1 MPANYVLLGEVTLG
15 ASAASVVFSNIPQT
29 GYTDLKVVGSLRTDR
44 ATGSVAIVSL
54 KLNSTTTSVYS
65 SKELGGTGSASD
77 YGQYSNVAPTAL
89 YVGRVSQSTD
99 TANTFGSLEVY
110 IPNYAG
116 STAKSASC
124 ESVQENNA
132 TAAFAQMT
140 AWLCTDTAAI
150 HTLTFTT
157 NSGTNFVANS
167 TFYLYGLAAVGT
179 TPVIAPFASGGDII
193 TNDGT
198 YWIHTFLS
206 SGTFTPAKALTC
218 DALVIAGGGGGNAG
232 YAGGGAGG
240 YRTTI
245 GGTPLSVTA
254 IPYSVT
260 VGSGGAGGA
269 AQNGNPPTA
278 ANGTSSIFSSITTS
292 GGGGGGGGAGP
303 NSGAGAAGG
312 SGGGGSPGAAGG
324 AGNTGSY
331 SPVEGYVGGVGYASN
346 PVYIGGGG
354 GGAGAAGGAS
364 SGSVAGAGGAGLAS
378 SITGTSVMR
387 GGGGGATALYNSP
400 TSGAGGAGGG
410 GAGGAALTAGTAG
423 TANTGGGGGAGAV
436 DPSNPNNRGGGN
448 GGSGVVIIRY
458 PIA

>member
-1 MPANYVLLGEVTLG
+1 MPANYVLLSEVTVG
-15 ASAASVVFSNIPQT
+15 AAGAASVTMANIPQS
-29 GYTDLKVVGSLRTDR
+29 GYTDLKIVSSTRTDR
-44 ATGSVAIVSL
+44 ASQVADWVKISFNGSTSSFSL
-54 KLNSTTTSVYS
+54 R
-65 SKELGGTGSASD
+65 ELEGNGSAAAS
-77 YGQYSNVAPTAL
+77 YTGTTGLAFFAPASTA
-89 YVGRVSQSTD
+89 
-99 TANTFGSLEVY
+99 TANTFGNSEVY
-110 IPNYAG
+110 IPNYT
-116 STAKSASC
+116 SSNYKSYSADT
-124 ESVQENNA
+124 VTENNA
-132 TAAFAQMT
+132 TSANAAINAGL
-140 AWLCTDTAAI
+140 WSNTAAI
-150 HTLTFTT
+150 TSISFTP
-157 NSGTNFVANS
+157 NLGTNFVANS

-179 TPVIAPFASGGDII
+179 TPVIAPFASGGDVI

-218 DALVIAGGGGGNAG
+218 DALVIAGGGGGNTG

-260 VGSGGAGGA
+260 VGSGGPGGA

-292 GGGGGGGGAGP
+292 GGGGGGGGATG
-303 NSGAGAAGG
+303 SGAGAAGG

-331 SPVEGYVGGVGYASN
+331 SPVEGYAGGNGYANN

-410 GAGGAALTAGTAG
+410 GAGGAALTAGTSG

-436 DPSNPNNRGGGN
+436 DPSSPNNRGGGN

-458 PIA
+458 PMV